1 MNEELNR
8 EIENIIFDVTEINEA
23 TAKFLFDNDRE
34 FAEGAKDE
42 YEVEERI
49 LEEVC
54 KNLDVDYIKI
64 EDGEETEDEDDEEE
78 TEDFMEDIIEYIDRT
93 RKEGEDVS
101 YWICGSTIS
110 HYGDEKETI
119 QKAKEFLSDLQ
130 RVMQYHDWALDA
142 LKKVASGSIIGKA
155 YLDAFIAYNSNEENG
170 IVPAKLFWSK
180 LRINVSALMS
190 SGYKI
195 SHGWN
200 KAIYEG
206 ERR

>member
-8 EIENIIFDVTEINEA
+8 KIENIIFDVTEINEA

-42 YEVEERI
+42 YEVAERI
-49 LEEVC
+49 TEVC
-54 KNLDVDYIKI
+54 EKLGEENYIRI
-64 EDGEETEDEDDEEE
+64 EDDEEEE

-155 YLDAFIAYNSNEENG
+155 YLDAFVAYNSDKSNN
-170 IVPAKLFWSK
+170 IVPSGLFWSK

>member
-42 YEVEERI
+42 YEVAERITEVCEKIGEER
-49 LEEVC
+49 
-54 KNLDVDYIKI
+54 YIRI
-64 EDGEETEDEDDEEE
+64 DDEETE

-190 SGYKI
+190 SGYRI

-200 KAIYEG
+200 NAIYY
-206 ERR
+206 

>member
-42 YEVEERI
+42 YEVAERI
-49 LEEVC
+49 TEVC
-54 KNLDVDYIKI
+54 EKLGEENYIRI
-64 EDGEETEDEDDEEE
+64 EDDEEEE

-130 RVMQYHDWALDA
+130 RVMQYHEWALDA

-155 YLDAFIAYNSNEENG
+155 YLDAFVAYNSDKSNN
-170 IVPAKLFWSK
+170 IVPSGLFWSK

>member
-1 MNEELNR
+1 MNDDLNKR
-8 EIENIIFDVTEINEA
+8 IENIIFDVTEINEA

-42 YEVEERI
+42 YEVAERI
-49 LEEVC
+49 TEVC
-54 KNLDVDYIKI
+54 EKI
-64 EDGEETEDEDDEEE
+64 GEENYIRIEDDEEE
-78 TEDFMEDIIEYIDRT
+78 TEDIMEDIIEYIYRT
-93 RKEGEDVS
+93 KKEGEDVS

-110 HYGDEKETI
+110 HYGDEIETI

-155 YLDAFIAYNSNEENG
+155 YLDAFVAYNSDKSNN
-170 IVPAKLFWSK
+170 IVPSGLFWSK

-195 SHGWN
+195 SCGWN

>member
-1 MNEELNR
+1 MNEDLNR
-8 EIENIIFDVTEINEA
+8 KIENIIFDVTELNVA
-23 TAKFLFDNDRE
+23 TAKFIFDNDRE
-34 FAEGAKDE
+34 FADGAKDV
-42 YEVEERI
+42 YEVAEKVT
-49 LEEVC
+49 EVC
-54 KNLDVDYIKI
+54 EKLGEVNYIRI
-64 EDGEETEDEDDEEE
+64 DDEEE

-130 RVMQYHDWALDA
+130 RVMQYHEWALDA

-155 YLDAFIAYNSNEENG
+155 YLDAFVAYNSDKSNN
-170 IVPAKLFWSK
+170 IVPSGLFWSK

-195 SHGWN
+195 SCGWN